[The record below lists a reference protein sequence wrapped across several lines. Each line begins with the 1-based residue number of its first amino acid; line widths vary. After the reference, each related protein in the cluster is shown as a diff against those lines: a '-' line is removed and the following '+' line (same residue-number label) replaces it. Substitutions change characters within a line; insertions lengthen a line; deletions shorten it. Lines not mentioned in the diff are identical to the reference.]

1 MAEQVNVVQSLFG
14 LTPTNVQRQLD
25 AEAERRAMELAS
37 LSRSP
42 VAASEYYGL
51 RSAERFRNAPLF
63 GQNPRVAQAEQVQ
76 GVVQSLQQQGVDMA
90 TPEGMIQL
98 AGELNKNPEFS
109 GMALA
114 LRQQA
119 TQMQAKAR
127 RAILEEGRIISETE
141 ENIAQAGKARRE
153 QEPKPTATQEQVRI
167 DKFAQIRSKY
177 PDTIEGRAKAA
188 TEFAEWE
195 SSFKQREAAAGVPA
209 PGMVSTRDIEAG
221 QRIVDQ
227 YVKGSREKLDQIQPL
242 RTQIQEARA
251 GSGAAMEQVRGQLIK
266 LVGDSQ
272 ISQAERAR
280 ITGSSGIVGDAINKI
295 NTLITGVPTSTKFDE
310 IDKII
315 AALEDVYGTKYN
327 KGVDKADSVLGQV
340 KLDPQTRATLLPSKY
355 KSGLQTK
362 REGTQT
368 FQNNKMYK
376 DSQGNFALYSNGQWV
391 PVRQQGDKWVP
402 VQ

>member
-1 MAEQVNVVQSLFG
+1 MANTVGGLF
-14 LTPTNVQRQLD
+14 P
-25 AEAERRAMELAS
+25 ELAGA
-37 LSRSP
+37 L
-42 VAASEYYGL
+42 AANPLADAYKPISDPMAAYTGLIGGAGAELRQSVGQAFGQQTPQEQL
-51 RSAERFRNAPLF
+51 RSI
-63 GQNPRVAQAEQVQ
+63 VQAVQ
-76 GVVQSLQQQGVDMA
+76 QRADLT
-90 TPEGMIQL
+90 TPEGLIELANQL
-98 AGELNKNPEFS
+98 NANPQFS
-109 GMALA
+109 GFALNI
-114 LRQQA
+114 RQQA
-119 TQMQAKAR
+119 AKLA
-127 RAILEEGRIISETE
+127 AEGRKAAREEALTASQIE
-141 ENIAQAGKARRE
+141 ENKAQAAKARRE

-227 YVKGSREKLDQIQPL
+227 YVKGSKEKLDQIQPL
-242 RTQIQEARA
+242 RVQLQEARA

-280 ITGSSGIVGDAINKI
+280 ITGSSGIIGDAINKV

-310 IDKII
+310 LDKII
-315 AALEDVYGTKYN
+315 AALEDTYGTKFN

-340 KLDPQTRATLLPSKY
+340 KLDPQTRATLLPSRY
-355 KSGLQTK
+355 KSGLQVQ
-362 REGTQT
+362 RESA
-368 FQNNKMYK
+368 KEIDPKKVYR
-376 DSQGNFALYSNGQWV
+376 DRQGNFAVQIDGEWV
-391 PVRQQGDKWVP
+391 EVRQQNGKWVP
-402 VQ
+402 IK